1 MKLEELFKKIC
12 DKSFWS
18 DQNTL
23 FFKGSNYPFLFINNL
38 FKTLEEK
45 NIIPTPFKN
54 LIINSTDKIQVSGSL
69 QQSFLGE
76 TTFYWLGEYKFKKTD
91 KTKIKLIDFLLT
103 YNGPN
108 FAAIYINEEK
118 LPAKT
123 LKQIKS
129 KSLQDKSLIELKEQ
143 IDFEDFK
150 SMALF
155 FGKNINEKKLKIAS
169 QIFKNTKTIP
179 LDAAISLMN
188 YLELISVKMA
198 DSFYNYIS
206 STLIQDNPSLTN
218 LAEYFF
224 AKNPEAF
231 FSLWSKIYQDYPE
244 MFWVAFW
251 SEQIWKA
258 HYVVKY
264 LKQKNFTAARSLS
277 FRLPYSFINKD
288 WKKAELPSLQ
298 GCYKFLYS
306 YDFALKTGSTFCA
319 LDLFYLNYFT
329 NNFTQKV

>member
-1 MKLEELFKKIC
+1 MKLEELFIKIC
-12 DKSFWS
+12 DKSFWPN
-18 DQNTL
+18 QNTL
-23 FFKGSNYPFLFINNL
+23 FFKGSNYPFLFINYL
-38 FKTLEEK
+38 FKMLEEK
-45 NIIPTPFKN
+45 KIIPSHFKN

-69 QQSFLGE
+69 QQSFLGAK
-76 TTFYWLGEYKFKKTD
+76 TFYWLGEYKFKKTD

-103 YNGPN
+103 YKGPN
-108 FAAIYINEEK
+108 IAAIYINEDK

-123 LKQIKS
+123 LKLIKNNP
-129 KSLQDKSLIELKEQ
+129 DGSLIELKEQ
-143 IDFEDFK
+143 IDFNDFK
-150 SMALF
+150 SMLLF
-155 FGKNINEKKLKIAS
+155 FEKSINEKKLKIAL
-169 QIFKNTKTIP
+169 QIFKSTKMLP

-198 DSFYNYIS
+198 DNFYNYIS
-206 STLIQDNPSLTN
+206 STLIQDNPSLSN

-224 AKNPEAF
+224 AKKPEQF
-231 FSLWSKIYQDYPE
+231 FNLWSKIYQDYPE

-264 LKQKNFTAARSLS
+264 LKQKDFTAARSLS

-298 GCYKFLYS
+298 LCYQFLYN